1 MRGKSENTIWE
12 AFRKSGIRWVN
23 RIDLCLK
30 KNIEER
36 GDKEDKAVL
45 FVIF

>member
-36 GDKEDKAVL
+36 GDKEGKAVL